1 MKRMTSTDS
10 RGFTLLEI
18 LIALAVFS
26 IIMAVVVKF
35 FLSQQSSF
43 TRVDQRSRM
52 MTNARGAMYLIESQ
66 IRLMGFSPRQ
76 DMDNE
81 SAMDFDQ
88 GCRAGIGHLVFRRQK
103 TDDLGAVQTVS
114 IGLYKADDDAGGARD
129 GFADANAGATGL
141 IIQYGRVA
149 DNVEAIGLAYA
160 FNADGAGGLDLS
172 AGDHIIWAVDA
183 DADGYLE
190 TALDTNDDGRID
202 ANDTPG
208 GVALAEKVP
217 LDTIRAVKVWLLVRS
232 ACPLRGGRTDTR
244 TFYVA
249 GRPCKPDD
257 HYSHILC
264 TTTIRC
270 RNMGLI

>member
-26 IIMAVVVKF
+26 IIMAVVVRF
-35 FLSQQSSF
+35 FLSQQSAF

-66 IRLMGFSPRQ
+66 VRLMGFSPRQ
-76 DMDNE
+76 DLDNE

-141 IIQYGRVA
+141 IIQSGRVA

-160 FNADGAGGLDLS
+160 FDADGADGLDLS

-190 TALDTNDDGRID
+190 TGLDTNDDGRID
-202 ANDTPG
+202 ASDTPG
-208 GVALAEKVP
+208 GTALAEKVP
-217 LDTIRAVKVWLLVRS
+217 LDSIRAVKVWLLVRS
-232 ACPLRGGRTDTR
+232 ASPLRGGRTDTR
-244 TFYVA
+244 TFSVA
-249 GRPCKPDD
+249 GRPYTPDD